1 MKNSINIYIHQK
13 EYNYLIYIK
22 QAKLLNQI
30 EKNAKET
37 EYEFKQRM
45 LREREEKNRI
55 RKQKELDKLKY
66 EKQQKKYQYN
76 NMKEKFLERRK
87 EVYFYL
93 FYLGC

>member
-1 MKNSINIYIHQK
+1 
-13 EYNYLIYIK
+13 
-22 QAKLLNQI
+22 
-30 EKNAKET
+30 
-37 EYEFKQRM
+37 M

-66 EKQQKKYQYN
+66 EKQQKKCQYN